1 MLLSAKAR
9 IFVSRHPADFRR
21 SYDGLSGLVRDT
33 LEQDPLSGA
42 LFVFVNR
49 RRDQV
54 KILFYDRNGFAIFM
68 KRLERG
74 VFRMPGHEASELT
87 ATELAVLLEGFER
100 ESPINVGFSA

>member
-9 IFVSRHPADFRR
+9 IFVSRYPADFRR
-21 SYDGLSGLVRDT
+21 SYDGLSGLVREI
-33 LEQDPLSGA
+33 LKQDPLSGA

-74 VFRMPGHEASELT
+74 VFRMPANDSSELT
-87 ATELAVLLEGFER
+87 TSELAILLDGFER
-100 ESPINVGFSA
+100 KTA